1 LDSVRRFLQE
11 GDNAAVLLL
20 TLTALIALLLVGW
33 LALALRL
40 RRLSR
45 RLSDLTRGMDGSN
58 LEETLAT
65 HMETVDR
72 TARRMDALEQAVAV
86 LQAQVPGCLQR
97 ARLVRYDAF
106 DDIGGEQSFSVALL
120 DAKGDGILLT
130 SVYSRLDVR
139 VYAKEIHKGQ
149 ASHAL
154 SQEEI
159 RVLRE
164 SATR

>member
-1 LDSVRRFLQE
+1 
-11 GDNAAVLLL
+11 
-20 TLTALIALLLVGW
+20 
-33 LALALRL
+33 
-40 RRLSR
+40 
-45 RLSDLTRGMDGSN
+45 
-58 LEETLAT
+58 
-65 HMETVDR
+65 
-72 TARRMDALEQAVAV
+72 
-86 LQAQVPGCLQR
+86 
-97 ARLVRYDAF
+97 
-106 DDIGGEQSFSVALL
+106 VALL

-139 VYAKEIHKGQ
+139 VYAKEIHNGQ